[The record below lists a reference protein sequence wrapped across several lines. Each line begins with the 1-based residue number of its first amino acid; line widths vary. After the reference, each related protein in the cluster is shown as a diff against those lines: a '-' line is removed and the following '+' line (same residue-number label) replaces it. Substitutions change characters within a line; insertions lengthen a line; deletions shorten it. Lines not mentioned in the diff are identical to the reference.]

1 MRPEKA
7 ALHNLKRAQQQ
18 KQKLV
23 TRTLKVAIVIKP
35 DGDWL
40 AVGGNAPE
48 SDRMAKA
55 LWGTPDGSLPVWA
68 VVQVELPA
76 QVGVPPNT
84 AAGEQVGESGE
95 PATGSESS
103 FEEFL
108 VEPAPSGAFVGPGD
122 ALPIIDVN

>member
-18 KQKLV
+18 KQKLA
-23 TRTLKVAIVIKP
+23 TRTLKVAIVVKP

-76 QVGVPPNT
+76 QVGT
-84 AAGEQVGESGE
+84 SQRAAAEEQAGEPDQAGRED
-95 PATGSESS
+95 ESS
-103 FEEFL
+103 FEEFI
-108 VEPAPSGAFVGPGD
+108 VDPAPSGAFVGPGD
-122 ALPIIDVN
+122 ALPIIDVT